1 MNLSELLQSI
11 TDLALTHKQLKSV
24 QTGNVFDVGV
34 AKKSEYAAMWIELPI
49 LIDYNDNKKKLFT
62 FALNFLTTCKAD
74 NMTDAMN
81 KTSDMELVADDML
94 QAIKKKFTTIGYE
107 DVTGL
112 TLKSFSDDDLVGV
125 RVELTFMIGRD
136 CEWQEQ
142 FDRAL

>member
-1 MNLSELLQSI
+1 MTLSFLLQSL
-11 TDLALTHKQLKSV
+11 TDLALTHKQLHSV

-49 LIDYNDNKKKLFT
+49 LIDYNENKKKLFT

-74 NMTDAMN
+74 NIDDAMD

-94 QAIKKKFTTIGYE
+94 QAIKSKYTTIGNQ

-125 RVELTFMIGRD
+125 RVEMTFMIGRD
-136 CEWQEQ
+136 CDWQEN